1 MQNRNYTRN
10 EEKQIMSYNAY
21 HLDNPIELNGWEM
34 VCNVSE
40 AETSFEGQIYKKDND
55 IVIVYKGS
63 QEGRDYLYSE
73 KRTGTTEICTHFTY
87 VRTTQISEC

>member
-21 HLDNPIELNGWEM
+21 NLDNPIELNGWEM

-40 AETSFEGQIYKKDND
+40 AETSFEGQIYKKR
-55 IVIVYKGS
+55 
-63 QEGRDYLYSE
+63 Q
-73 KRTGTTEICTHFTY
+73 
-87 VRTTQISEC
+87 